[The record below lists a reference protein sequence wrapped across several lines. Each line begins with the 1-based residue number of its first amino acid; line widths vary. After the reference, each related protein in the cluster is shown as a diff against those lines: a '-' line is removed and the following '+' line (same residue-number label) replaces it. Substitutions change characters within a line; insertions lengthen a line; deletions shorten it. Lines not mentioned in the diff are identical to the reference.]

1 MESARGC
8 AMAMNSRRSSELNV
22 LPARR
27 VSTHKTP
34 NRSFCQESGAY
45 IAQVV
50 CIPMRLRAPMSL
62 EAAAAG
68 FQTTAE
74 FCWSTCSAKSML
86 AEVSP
91 AVELG
96 WNKRAFECLSTQD
109 RTPRTGG
116 GNNFIKG
123 QHPQV
128 Y

>member
-1 MESARGC
+1 
-8 AMAMNSRRSSELNV
+8 MAMNSRRSSELNV

-34 NRSFCQESGAY
+34 SRSFCQESGAY

-74 FCWSTCSAKSML
+74 VCWSTCSASSML
-86 AEVSP
+86 AEGPP
-91 AVELG
+91 AG
-96 WNKRAFECLSTQD
+96 GRACDQGAFDLQISL
-109 RTPRTGG
+109 RLIPLHARRR
-116 GNNFIKG
+116 
-123 QHPQV
+123 QV
-128 Y
+128 HRVHAAP